1 MNQKNALVI
10 EQFRANNG
18 IVTVVPPRGPVLL
31 LHTWGRKT
39 GAERVTPLM
48 YLQDGDRQV
57 IFASMGGWRR
67 NPDWYHNLV
76 ADPNV
81 TVEVGTEV
89 YNAIA
94 VEVHGEERERLYDT
108 MAAQFSQF
116 ALYKKKTKRLIPVI
130 FLQRK
135 AAASDHPSSV

>member
-10 EQFRANNG
+10 EQFRANSG
-18 IVTVVPPRGPVLL
+18 VVTVVPPRGPVLL

-39 GAERVTPLM
+39 GVERITPLM
-48 YLQDGDRQV
+48 YLQDADRQV
-57 IFASMGGWRR
+57 IFASMGGWKR

-81 TVEVGTEV
+81 TVEVGTDV

-94 VEVHGEERERLYDT
+94 VQVHGEERERLYET
-108 MAAQFSQF
+108 MASQFSQF

-130 FLQRK
+130 VLQRK
-135 AAASDHPSSV
+135 PAAT

>member
-18 IVTVVPPRGPVLL
+18 VVTVVPPRGPVLL

-39 GAERVTPLM
+39 GVERVTPLM
-48 YLQDGDRQV
+48 YLDDGGRQV
-57 IFASMGGWRR
+57 IFASMGGWKR
-67 NPDWYHNLV
+67 NPDWYHNLL

-89 YNAIA
+89 YNARA
-94 VEVHGEERERLYDT
+94 VLVHGEERDRLYDR
-108 MAAQFSQF
+108 MASMYSQF
-116 ALYKKKTKRLIPVI
+116 TLYKRKTRRLIPVI
-130 FLQRK
+130 VLERK
-135 AAASDHPSSV
+135 PPAS